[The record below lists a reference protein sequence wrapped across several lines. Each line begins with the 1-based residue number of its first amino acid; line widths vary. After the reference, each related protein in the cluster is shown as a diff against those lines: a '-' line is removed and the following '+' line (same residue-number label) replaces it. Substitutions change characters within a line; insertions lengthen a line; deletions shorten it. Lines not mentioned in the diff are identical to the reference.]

1 MEAVERDDVISVR
14 MNADPPALVCL
25 LGPPKVVGLEIDRT
39 FPQKGYQLLAL
50 VARARDHQIT
60 RREAAGLLWDNISED
75 KSLNNLRQLIRRVR
89 KAQQGIGILI
99 EADLHNIRLGPDKF
113 KIDLHQMTNGQ
124 PSSIIEF
131 YKGDLLTGVR
141 DTTELYQ
148 DWLRFERTLL
158 RERFFSATTETLM
171 EMTRFGRANKAE
183 IDTLATRMLAVEQ
196 DREESY
202 RTLIDAYGRAG
213 YFEEAARRYH
223 NLVEMLRTVYGTEPL
238 AETKA
243 VVRRVLS
250 GRHAIQ
256 GIDPVLRITPPVSP
270 PRVAFLTPR
279 WLGADEGAQGFL
291 KAFIEDVANEL
302 ARYRTFVMLAPH
314 SSFQIAHDSGMP
326 SDNTLL
332 RADYT
337 VSGLLKPNGVLS
349 LRMVSSSEQEIVW
362 AGDFKTSIQ
371 HIVGCF
377 GQLTTMIA
385 STVADGIEKEF
396 ARNIRST
403 TNYSAYSN
411 YLNGQRFMQDCTLS
425 NLRRARKSFRATAT
439 EDSTFA
445 PAHARIAQTLYQE
458 WLMTGAEDP
467 LVLREARASADYAV
481 DVDANCGVA
490 QWMSGVIS
498 LYQRDFS
505 SCEHHFAAAEILSP
519 NAPDLMV
526 QYGDALSHLGEPNKG
541 MERFQTALDLNPL
554 PPEHYWWVGASI
566 AFNQRD
572 YQRAIDY
579 CHKIDNDESVVRILT
594 SAHALNGDT
603 DEARSYAHRL
613 RELYPNI
620 TAANLIKLPP
630 DRNDENVKIFVEGL
644 RMAGI
649 R

>member
-1 MEAVERDDVISVR
+1 MEAVQREGVTSVR
-14 MNADPPALVCL
+14 MKADRTALVCL
-25 LGPPKVVGLEIDRT
+25 FGPPKVVGLEIDRT

-50 VARARDHQIT
+50 VARARDQQIA
-60 RREAAGLLWDNISED
+60 RKEAAWLLWDNISEE
-75 KSLNNLRQLIRRVR
+75 KSLNNLRQLIGRIR
-89 KAQQGIGILI
+89 KAQQDIGILI
-99 EADLHNIRLGPDKF
+99 EADPHNIRLGSDSTR
-113 KIDLHQMTNGQ
+113 IDLCRMMTAH
-124 PSSIIEF
+124 SASVVDL
-131 YKGDLLTGVR
+131 YSGDLLAGVR
-141 DTTELYQ
+141 DTTEPYQ
-148 DWLRFERTLL
+148 DWLRIERTLL
-158 RERFFSATTETLM
+158 RERFFSAATETLM
-171 EMTRFGRANKAE
+171 EMTRFGRVNKAE
-183 IDTLATRMLAVEQ
+183 IDTVAGLMLAVEPE
-196 DREESY
+196 REETYS
-202 RTLIDAYGRAG
+202 TLIGAYGRAG
-213 YFEEAARRYH
+213 YFEQAARRYH
-223 NLVEMLRTVYGTEPL
+223 DLVEMLKAVYGTEPL

-243 VVRRVLS
+243 VVRRILS
-250 GRHAIQ
+250 GRHAIP
-256 GIDPVLRITPPVSP
+256 GIDPASRTTPPASP
-270 PRVAFLTPR
+270 LRVAFLTPH

-291 KAFIEDVANEL
+291 RAFIEDVANEL

-326 SDNTLL
+326 GDNTLL

-349 LRMVSSSEQEIVW
+349 LRMVSNSEQEIVW

-385 STVADGIEKEF
+385 STVAEGIEKEF

-458 WLMTGAEDP
+458 WLMTGADDP
-467 LVLREARASADYAV
+467 QVLGEARANADHAV
-481 DVDANCGVA
+481 EVDANCGVA
-490 QWMSGVIS
+490 QWMSGVIC

-526 QYGDALSHLGEPNKG
+526 QYGDALSHLGEPDNG
-541 MERFQTALDLNPL
+541 MERFQNALDLNPL

-566 AFNQRD
+566 AFYQRD

-579 CHKIDNDESVVRILT
+579 CHKIENDESVVRILA
-594 SAHALNGDT
+594 SAHALNGDA
-603 DEARSYAHRL
+603 DQARSYARRL

-620 TAANLIKLPP
+620 TAASLIKLPP

>member
-1 MEAVERDDVISVR
+1 MKAV
-14 MNADPPALVCL
+14 PQPLVCL
-25 LGPPKVVGLEIDRT
+25 LGQPKVVGLEPDRV

-50 VARARDHQIT
+50 VARDRDERIT
-60 RREAAGLLWDNISED
+60 RKEAAGLLWDNVSEE
-75 KSLNNLRQLIRRVR
+75 KSLNNLRQLITRVR
-89 KAQQGIGILI
+89 QAQQDIGVIV
-99 EADLHNIRLGPDKF
+99 DVDSHVVRLGPDKL
-113 KIDLHQMTNGQ
+113 KLDLYQMTKGQ
-124 PSSIIEF
+124 SSSVVEL
-131 YKGDLLTGVR
+131 YQGDLLSGVR
-141 DTTELYQ
+141 DLTEPYQ
-148 DWLRFERTLL
+148 DWLRIERAFL
-158 RERFFSATTETLM
+158 REQFFSAATETLM
-171 EMTRFGRANKAE
+171 ELTRFGRANKIE
-183 IDTLATRMLAVEQ
+183 IDNIAGRMLAAAP
-196 DREESY
+196 DREETY

-213 YFEEAARRYH
+213 YFEEAARRYQD
-223 NLVEMLRTVYGTEPL
+223 LITMLSAEYGTEPL
-238 AETKA
+238 TETKS

-256 GIDPVLRITPPVSP
+256 GIESVSRPPTQPMAP

-279 WLGADEGAQGFL
+279 WLGADESAQSFL
-291 KAFIEDVANEL
+291 RAFIEDVANEL

-314 SSFQIAHDSGMP
+314 SSLQISHDSGML

-337 VSGLLKPNGVLS
+337 VSGLLKPSGVLS

-362 AGDFKTSIQ
+362 AGDFKTSFQ
-371 HIVGCF
+371 HIIGCF
-377 GQLTTMIA
+377 SQLTTMIA
-385 STVADGIEKEF
+385 ATVADGIEKEF
-396 ARNIRST
+396 SRNIRTT

-411 YLNGQRFMQDCTLS
+411 YLNGQSFMQDCTLS

-439 EDSTFA
+439 DDSTFA

-458 WLMTGAEDP
+458 WLMTGADDP
-467 LVLREARASADYAV
+467 QILGEARANADHAV
-481 DVDANCGVA
+481 QVDANCGVA

-505 SCEHHFAAAEILSP
+505 SCERHFAAAEILAP

-526 QYGDALSHLGEPNKG
+526 QYGDALSHLGEPDNG
-541 MERFQTALDLNPL
+541 MERFQSALDLNPL

-579 CHKIDNDESVVRILT
+579 CHKIENDESVVRILT
-594 SAHALNGDT
+594 SAHALNGDA
-603 DEARSYAHRL
+603 DIARSYARRL

-630 DRNDENVKIFVEGL
+630 DRNDENVRIFVEGL

-649 R
+649 K